1 MRIQTD
7 ATFIITVIV
16 QFVQHGL
23 CSRLGVDF
31 DPKNG
36 DMGKRFLAHYRSRL
50 LASPPLFAW
59 TAE

>member
-1 MRIQTD
+1 MRIQTN

-36 DMGKRFLAHYRSRL
+36 DVG
-50 LASPPLFAW
+50 
-59 TAE
+59 